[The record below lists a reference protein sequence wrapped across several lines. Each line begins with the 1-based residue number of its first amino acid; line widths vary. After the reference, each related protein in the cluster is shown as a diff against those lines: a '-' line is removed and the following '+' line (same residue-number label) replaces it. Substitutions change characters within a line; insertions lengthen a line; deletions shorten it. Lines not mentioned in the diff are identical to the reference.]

1 MEANFSF
8 SSTEWTEVT
17 FAPKD
22 LISRILVVDC
32 RQRPT
37 VDQCLN
43 HEFFRYRKDSIPSE
57 EMIKRVFKPKIHFR
71 RVILCVRE
79 LSNIFSLKYFKVY
92 LQIKWTMKPT
102 FEYSNPYIFAI
113 WCHRQILNY
122 EIYQVQSP

>member
-57 EMIKRVFKPKIHFR
+57 EMIKRVFKPKPSGPIALVCKIR
-71 RVILCVRE
+71 
-79 LSNIFSLKYFKVY
+79 
-92 LQIKWTMKPT
+92 LQRIR
-102 FEYSNPYIFAI
+102 SCGN
-113 WCHRQILNY
+113 
-122 EIYQVQSP
+122 S

>member
-32 RQRPT
+32 GQRPT

-43 HEFFRYRKDSIPSE
+43 HEFFRYRKDSISSE
-57 EMIKRVFKPKIHFR
+57 ETIKRVFKPKIQFR

-79 LSNIFSLKYFKVY
+79 LSNIFSYKLF
-92 LQIKWTMKPT
+92 
-102 FEYSNPYIFAI
+102 
-113 WCHRQILNY
+113 
-122 EIYQVQSP
+122 